1 MKKILVATDGSENS
15 ERALIE
21 AKEYAKCSGAE
32 ITILTI
38 VEYLVMKPYASVEYP
53 VMPDNE
59 ELEDVGESVLT
70 NSLKLFTDFN
80 GKLNT
85 KLRRGN
91 PADEIIREADSE
103 DYDLVVMGSK
113 GLGVFSRTILGSV
126 SNKVLNNSKKN
137 ILIVK

>member
-1 MKKILVATDGSENS
+1 MKKILVTTDGSENS

-21 AKEYAKCSGAE
+21 AKEYAKCTGGE
-32 ITILTI
+32 VTILTI
-38 VEYLVMKPYASVEYP
+38 VEYLVIQPYVSVEYP

-59 ELEDVGESVLT
+59 ELEHVGESVLE
-70 NSLKLFTDFN
+70 NSLKLFDNFK
-80 GKLNT
+80 GEVKT

-91 PADEIIREADSE
+91 PADQIIREADSE
-103 DYDLVVMGSK
+103 DYDLIIMGSK
-113 GLGVFSRTILGSV
+113 GLGTFSRTILGSV

>member
-21 AKEYAKCSGAE
+21 ARKYAECVGGE
-32 ITILTI
+32 LTILTI
-38 VEYLVMKPYASVEYP
+38 IEYLVMMPYPGVEYP

-59 ELEDVGESVLT
+59 ELDNVGESVLT
-70 NSLKLFTDFN
+70 NSLKLFSDFK

-85 KLRRGN
+85 KLRRGD
-91 PADEIIREADSE
+91 AAEEIIREADGG
-103 DYDLVVMGSK
+103 DYDLIIMGSK

-126 SNKVLNNSKKN
+126 SHKVLNHSKKN
-137 ILIVK
+137 ILIIR